1 MNKKLDLALI
11 LLLLSILF
19 LSSCISIRRSVY
31 LKDMSKDHP
40 QNAVYDTVLTSVQNK
55 YTIQQGDIL
64 FIEISAFNL
73 TESRDQQG
81 NQPLQ
86 GYATASSSDQS
97 IELKGFTVNSEGN
110 VDLPVLGKLSVQG
123 LTVDDVRSKVI
134 LLANEY
140 YSNAQVK
147 VFLLNNYVTIVGE
160 VNLPGR
166 YHVYKENLSLIE
178 ALALANDCKE
188 WAEREKIKVMRTQNG
203 KTHIYFV
210 DVTDLSIA
218 SSTAFYVQPNDVII
232 VKAQSM
238 KRVDSKDFSFILSG
252 VAALISSV
260 NMIFLINS
268 RYISGTTTQ

>member
-1 MNKKLDLALI
+1 
-11 LLLLSILF
+11 
-19 LSSCISIRRSVY
+19 
-31 LKDMSKDHP
+31 MSKDHP

-218 SSTAFYVQPNDVII
+218 SSTAFYVQPNDVIM